1 MNDDFEYDILNNLIS
16 SKPSSIELDDDN
28 EFYFNGDT
36 EEDVMSDDDFNLLLN
51 KLGINNNSSTS
62 SFEKKEEINT
72 NINSDFS
79 SSRIK
84 LEEEI
89 LNFERKKFER
99 EKQEWEDYKKMSE
112 ISLKSEREEFEKY
125 KDEEI
130 RKINLETKRILDNCE
145 KFREL
150 FEMYIKFF
158 NVSE

>member
-99 EKQEWEDYKKMSE
+99 EKQEWENYKKMSE